1 MTGSKAT
8 GASSRSDATCLEA
21 TAGGEE
27 IVDRVASVLH
37 PYQEGRKTERAGI
50 TLSYAQ
56 SIDGS
61 IAANIGART
70 AISGD
75 QSNIVTHRLRAMHAA
90 ILVGVGTVLVDDPQ
104 LTVRHV
110 SGQHPRPVIIDSQL
124 RTPVHAQLLQRRD
137 ASPLIVATQQASLKR
152 EQRLREAGAS
162 VLRIGAEDAE
172 LVDLKLLFERFRR
185 LGIATVMVEGGA
197 SIIASILRAEL
208 ADQLLVTIAPRFL
221 GGLHAVSGFGD
232 IDPRRRPRLT
242 HTCFTHLQDDLVVY
256 GRLVRSR

>member
-1 MTGSKAT
+1 MANG
-8 GASSRSDATCLEA
+8 D
-21 TAGGEE
+21 E
-27 IVDRVASVLH
+27 IVNRVASVLH
-37 PYQEGRKTERAGI
+37 PYQDGRNTARAGI

-75 QSNIVTHRLRAMHAA
+75 QSNIVTHRLRALHAA

-110 SGQHPRPVIIDSQL
+110 SGEHPRPVIIDSQL
-124 RTPVHAQLLQRRD
+124 RTPVHAQLLQRRH
-137 ASPLIVATQQASLKR
+137 ASPLIVATQQASPQR
-152 EQRLREAGAS
+152 EQRLRKVGAS
-162 VLRIGAEDAE
+162 VLRIGDEDAE
-172 LVDLKLLFERFRR
+172 LVDLRLLLERFQR

-208 ADQLLVTIAPRFL
+208 ADQLVVTIAPRFL

-242 HTCFTHLQDDLVVY
+242 NTCFAQLQNDLVVY
-256 GRLVRSR
+256 GRFVRGR